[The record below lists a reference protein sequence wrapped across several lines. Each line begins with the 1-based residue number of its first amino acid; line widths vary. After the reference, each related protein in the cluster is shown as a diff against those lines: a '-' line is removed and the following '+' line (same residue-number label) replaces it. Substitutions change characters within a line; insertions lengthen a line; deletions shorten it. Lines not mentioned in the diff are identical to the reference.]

1 VLLTALAGLTCA
13 VLTVV
18 VELRVENPMLDL
30 RLFGNRMFRL
40 CNIVGFFSIAS
51 FLGVTFVMPLYLQLI
66 RGMDPFQSGLTTFP
80 QAIGVMASSFIAG
93 SLYARIGPRRLMAGG
108 FFSAG
113 LTIVLFT
120 ALTADT
126 NLWLVRGLMLLR
138 GFCMGFAFVPMQAA
152 SYATIDPSQNGR
164 ASSLFSTQRQV
175 GVSFGVAI
183 MASVLA
189 AHMSLSQPVA
199 PDGLASALDGVHMA
213 FAIAV
218 GFAFLA
224 AVFALFIRDEDARA
238 TMAARRR

>member
-1 VLLTALAGLTCA
+1 
-13 VLTVV
+13 
-18 VELRVENPMLDL
+18 
-30 RLFGNRMFRL
+30 MFRL
-40 CNIVGFFSIAS
+40 CNTVGFFSIAS

-66 RGMDPFQSGLTTFP
+66 RGMTPLESGLTTFP

-113 LTIVLFT
+113 LAISLYTG
-120 ALTADT
+120 LTVDT
-126 NLWLVRGLMLLR
+126 NLWLIRGLMLLR

-183 MASVLA
+183 LASVLA
-189 AHMSLSQPVA
+189 AHMSLSQPV
-199 PDGLASALDGVHMA
+199 PPEGLDEALTGVHWA
-213 FAIAV
+213 FTLAV
-218 GFAFLA
+218 GFAMIA
-224 AVFALFIRDEDARA
+224 AFFALFIRDEDAHA
-238 TMAARRR
+238 TMAARSRR